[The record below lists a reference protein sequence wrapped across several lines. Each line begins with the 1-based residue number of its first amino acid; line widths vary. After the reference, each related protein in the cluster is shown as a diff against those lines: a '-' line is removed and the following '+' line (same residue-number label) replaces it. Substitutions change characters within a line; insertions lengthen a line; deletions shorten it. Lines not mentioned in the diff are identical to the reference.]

1 MRSYGAHRGRG
12 SGGTTS
18 GPEQVVET
26 FWKALEKQDAD
37 LLLSTTEP
45 SMRSD
50 FEDALSEGYELKAG
64 LPPARNHLTPPGI
77 LAI

>member
-1 MRSYGAHRGRG
+1 
-12 SGGTTS
+12 
-18 GPEQVVET
+18 VET

>member
-1 MRSYGAHRGRG
+1 
-12 SGGTTS
+12 
-18 GPEQVVET
+18 VET

-37 LLLSTTEP
+37 LLLSTMEP

-64 LPPARNHLTPPGI
+64 VAPGAQPSDPTWNTGHLGHHSR
-77 LAI
+77 